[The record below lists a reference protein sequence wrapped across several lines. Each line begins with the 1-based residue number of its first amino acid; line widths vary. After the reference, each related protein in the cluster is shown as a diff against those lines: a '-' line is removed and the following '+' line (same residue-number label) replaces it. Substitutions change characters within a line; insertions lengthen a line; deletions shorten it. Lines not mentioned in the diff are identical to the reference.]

1 MEAKEKTI
9 SENFQAN
16 LNKLLLENH
25 LSMRTLSLDI
35 GKSESYIQKVMDNKI
50 SPPLDT
56 LVAIAEYFHIPFAA
70 LFSQG
75 TDSMEI
81 QIINDKLRQ
90 LPTDTLLLLLQI
102 AEKLLNSSNDQK
114 TL

>member
-1 MEAKEKTI
+1 METKEKTI

-50 SPPLDT
+50 SPPFRHSCRHSR
-56 LVAIAEYFHIPFAA
+56 I
-70 LFSQG
+70 FSY
-75 TDSMEI
+75 SI
-81 QIINDKLRQ
+81 CR
-90 LPTDTLLLLLQI
+90 PV
-102 AEKLLNSSNDQK
+102 
-114 TL
+114 